1 MEEMASAVALPFR
14 LGNLMRD
21 NTTTRT
27 HMDITKLKLMT
38 DNISLLAD
46 SVAKSPDEYTSSKS
60 EDIICDDSEMN
71 SNCVGA
77 SVPGESSVGPAV
89 SDLMSG
95 KENDLISNDAVA
107 DKNVGSTEIITK
119 STGFIDSNVT
129 ANVKDSLAITLG
141 IDDNLA
147 NGPDYKPIEVVQLP
161 PEQGSVRPG
170 VGV

>member
-1 MEEMASAVALPFR
+1 MEEMASTVALPFR

-27 HMDITKLKLMT
+27 HMDITKLMLMT
-38 DNISLLAD
+38 DNTSLLAD

-77 SVPGESSVGPAV
+77 SMPGESSVGPAV

-95 KENDLISNDAVA
+95 KENDLISNDVVIQESEEDDFLSVEGDQILDSSFSFSAV
-107 DKNVGSTEIITK
+107 S
-119 STGFIDSNVT
+119 DS
-129 ANVKDSLAITLG
+129 SSI
-141 IDDNLA
+141 
-147 NGPDYKPIEVVQLP
+147 Y
-161 PEQGSVRPG
+161 
-170 VGV
+170 